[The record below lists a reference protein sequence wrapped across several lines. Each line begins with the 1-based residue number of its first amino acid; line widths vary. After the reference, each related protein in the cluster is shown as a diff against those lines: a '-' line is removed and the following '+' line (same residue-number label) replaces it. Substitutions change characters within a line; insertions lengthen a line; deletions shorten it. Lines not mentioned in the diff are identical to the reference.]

1 MRACIPRFLFSLDA
15 HMRLR
20 YNSNYTG
27 EFLRGFSCT
36 AFASIRGYK
45 PAVPFFPPF
54 PPPKYAERVISNKLA
69 VLYAKRLVNVRISC
83 MIISFETRTT
93 SLYLCLLDYLENSV
107 KIHAYILVLGI
118 LTILFSRLIPISPIF
133 YPPSNSRIVYH
144 FTYFWIIYFVRVLRR
159 NPQII
164 DYEFLEVGHF
174 LFLSLFISSLSRNSS
189 RNNWQR
195 TSLLVFFLFVI
206 PFSANNL

>member
-45 PAVPFFPPF
+45 PAVPFFPPS

-107 KIHAYILVLGI
+107 KNSRVYSRSWNSYDSFLSFNPY
-118 LTILFSRLIPISPIF
+118 FSNFL
-133 YPPSNSRIVYH
+133 SNSRIAYH
-144 FTYFWIIYFVRVLRR
+144 FTYFWIIYFVRVLQR
-159 NPQII
+159 NPLSNNRLWISRSRSFPVSESFYFII
-164 DYEFLEVGHF
+164 
-174 LFLSLFISSLSRNSS
+174 I
-189 RNNWQR
+189 
-195 TSLLVFFLFVI
+195 TKFFTK
-206 PFSANNL
+206 

>member
-107 KIHAYILVLGI
+107 K
-118 LTILFSRLIPISPIF
+118 
-133 YPPSNSRIVYH
+133 NSRVYSRSWNSYDS
-144 FTYFWIIYFVRVLRR
+144 FLSFNPYFSNFLS
-159 NPQII
+159 PL
-164 DYEFLEVGHF
+164 EFSYRLSLH
-174 LFLSLFISSLSRNSS
+174 LFLNHLLRSCSSSKSSNNRLWISRSRSFPVSESFYFIII
-189 RNNWQR
+189 
-195 TSLLVFFLFVI
+195 TKFFTK
-206 PFSANNL
+206 

>member
-107 KIHAYILVLGI
+107 KNSRVYSRSWNSYDSFLSFNPY
-118 LTILFSRLIPISPIF
+118 FSNFL
-133 YPPSNSRIVYH
+133 SNSRIAYH
-144 FTYFWIIYFVRVLRR
+144 FTYF
-159 NPQII
+159 
-164 DYEFLEVGHF
+164 
-174 LFLSLFISSLSRNSS
+174 
-189 RNNWQR
+189 
-195 TSLLVFFLFVI
+195 
-206 PFSANNL
+206 

>member
-107 KIHAYILVLGI
+107 KNSRVYSRSWNSYDSFLSFNPY
-118 LTILFSRLIPISPIF
+118 FSNFL
-133 YPPSNSRIVYH
+133 SNSRIVYH
-144 FTYFWIIYFVRVLRR
+144 FTYFWIIYFVRVLHR
-159 NPQII
+159 NPLLNNRLWISRSRSFPVSESFYFII
-164 DYEFLEVGHF
+164 
-174 LFLSLFISSLSRNSS
+174 I
-189 RNNWQR
+189 
-195 TSLLVFFLFVI
+195 TKFFTK
-206 PFSANNL
+206 

>member
-107 KIHAYILVLGI
+107 K
-118 LTILFSRLIPISPIF
+118 
-133 YPPSNSRIVYH
+133 NSRVYSRSWNSYH
-144 FTYFWIIYFVRVLRR
+144 PFLSFNPYFSNFLS
-159 NPQII
+159 PL
-164 DYEFLEVGHF
+164 EFSYRLSFH
-174 LFLSLFISSLSRNSS
+174 LFLNHLLRSCSSSKSS
-189 RNNWQR
+189 
-195 TSLLVFFLFVI
+195 I
-206 PFSANNL
+206 K